1 MFYCVHMVM
10 FDLVDSLYASLSGAV
25 LSRGSEWSLSWD
37 IGSAGSFF
45 FFLLIS
51 ISGPFSLCMDSPCH
65 PEWWPLY
72 SDSQTSY
79 TEAQHLKK

>member
-1 MFYCVHMVM
+1 M

-45 FFLLIS
+45 FF
-51 ISGPFSLCMDSPCH
+51 FSL
-65 PEWWPLY
+65 Y
-72 SDSQTSY
+72 QSQDLSLFAWTLHVILNGGLS
-79 TEAQHLKK
+79 TVTARLLTQRLNI

>member
-45 FFLLIS
+45 FFSLYQSQDLSLFAWTLHVILNGGLSTVTARLLTQRLNI
-51 ISGPFSLCMDSPCH
+51 
-65 PEWWPLY
+65 
-72 SDSQTSY
+72 
-79 TEAQHLKK
+79 